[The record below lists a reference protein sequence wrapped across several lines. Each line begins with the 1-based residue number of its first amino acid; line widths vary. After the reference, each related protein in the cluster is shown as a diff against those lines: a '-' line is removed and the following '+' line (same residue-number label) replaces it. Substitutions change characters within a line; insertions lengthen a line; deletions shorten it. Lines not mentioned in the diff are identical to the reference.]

1 MKPRAGHPI
10 PSKLKA
16 VATDDLKSL
25 PLREVEKK
33 LESSPDGLTQAEAQ
47 KRLIQYGPNEIEEK
61 KSNELL
67 KFLSFFWGPNPV
79 DDRSGSDPVG
89 GGPALA

>member
-1 MKPRAGHPI
+1 MK
-10 PSKLKA
+10 
-16 VATDDLKSL
+16 LKSL

-47 KRLIQYGPNEIEEK
+47 KRLTQYGPNEIEEK

-67 KFLSFFWGPNPV
+67 KFLSFF
-79 DDRSGSDPVG
+79 
-89 GGPALA
+89 GGPRRLCPVSNSIQTPLRAYISR